1 MAPQEDQ
8 PAPAPARLFSVVTF
22 WRLTGVLNSVIL
34 VMLVGLL
41 VAEAFD
47 EDAKGWKIG
56 LVAFCVLMCFARAVL
71 TWAIRDVGANLERLS
86 QKLQALAW
94 MDLEAPC
101 LGVLEATRMLEIHE
115 VQASLLKLLV
125 LLAQCR
131 PFLPDAVLDAL
142 SREQDKAAGV
152 KQEDTVEDQDPDDF
166 NGIIDVD
173 TVPDTDSEAD
183 FENSLV
189 QKLLLPATA
198 NDVADEGDR
207 DNNIPISACNSG
219 SVLIEQKA
227 APSDAHNEL
236 PPTLPTISI
245 STAAK
250 EVKYDN
256 TPPVISLDRAKSHN
270 LVASRDFISSAC
282 LRPPIIRADRG
293 ISAASDDVCRK
304 ISSRSLALPDTS
316 RRNSLPTDKEKSH
329 PTTGSALTAL
339 RRSVSTMHTGGERK
353 GPSRNWK
360 RNDTVPCLLSKLSQQ
375 SNLLSIHDQS
385 LTMIS
390 TTGMTTNGSGPA
402 ATPPSS
408 FRAAPAF
415 TSSTLHALQNG
426 MKKRRGSILSVD
438 FGIMELAD
446 SDEAGEIY
454 ELASSLMNVAL
465 DIVKAEGGSVFQLRA
480 DGLMASWNAHNPCT
494 RHAAAACT
502 AALELRKCLDHVE
515 DKDRVAWSAA
525 VVSGNFYCGNIGNER
540 QRSPFV
546 LGSIMDHVKHLNQL
560 ARHLYT
566 PILIS
571 EASHDNVSNT
581 CKTRPIDVVYWEDNY
596 GASNLR
602 EVIYEL
608 LRESDRTDT
617 TLWKKAF
624 HDFVSEKYSESTEK
638 LHKVRNLACDR
649 TEDDIQTDR
658 MLAILQAVNND
669 GKVIPSPY
677 ARRLKGWE
685 EWTTE
690 PELLTCLEPVSSFR
704 REIDHS
710 MPPTAE
716 TPARKRTSL
725 PALSPTLSDGQESS
739 SVTSPAEAGLIP
751 KRSVTLC
758 HTASGNGYRRRR
770 GSSVVHTP
778 TTQNQSM
785 TLRMAIEESQKADS
799 DCLSDSDSNDALL
812 TTIQDGPPASFTDN
826 SGSTWRR
833 SAKML
838 GEGAFG
844 EVWLGM
850 SDEGSLVALKCIK
863 VPVSQSRSP
872 LKKSTNVSDCMNAA
886 VTEVEVLSRYKDESL
901 VCFISCGVHDRWII
915 IAMEYVSGGSLA
927 SVLSQFGTLPTSSA
941 KRYTRDILR
950 GLHYLHSNNIIH
962 RDLKPAN
969 VLLHTDGQCKLSDFG
984 TCAELSSITGGCRA
998 QGTPLFMAPEACKG
1012 TACLASDMWS
1022 LGHTVVQML
1031 IGHTPFEYAEEVPKA
1046 TVPFMRWLCQA
1057 RDDVPQ
1063 PPRDLLDTASAN
1075 FISRVLIR
1083 DPTKR
1088 ATSEELFYDPFVM

>member
-293 ISAASDDVCRK
+293 ISAASDD
-304 ISSRSLALPDTS
+304 
-316 RRNSLPTDKEKSH
+316 
-329 PTTGSALTAL
+329 
-339 RRSVSTMHTGGERK
+339 
-353 GPSRNWK
+353 
-360 RNDTVPCLLSKLSQQ
+360 Q

-901 VCFISCGVHDRWII
+901 
-915 IAMEYVSGGSLA
+915 
-927 SVLSQFGTLPTSSA
+927 
-941 KRYTRDILR
+941 
-950 GLHYLHSNNIIH
+950 
-962 RDLKPAN
+962 
-969 VLLHTDGQCKLSDFG
+969 
-984 TCAELSSITGGCRA
+984 
-998 QGTPLFMAPEACKG
+998 
-1012 TACLASDMWS
+1012 
-1022 LGHTVVQML
+1022 
-1031 IGHTPFEYAEEVPKA
+1031 YAEEVPKA